1 MASRAAARASNDRA
15 SNELEGAEEALVTIK
30 GRIERL
36 FFTSPDFS
44 AGLLDPSTPVPEV
57 PNGDA
62 VSFAGPLAVKVNDR
76 VILHG
81 RWTRHEK
88 FGLQVKVVRFEFDQ
102 ALDARG
108 LAGFLATHPDF
119 KGIGPSK
126 AKKLADAFGIDFGRV
141 LEEEPEKVAET
152 VGLPLSTI
160 EDARKKWLKTKEQ
173 NSSMTWLASFDLT
186 HYQQKALIER
196 FGNSVS
202 TILKEDPYIIVQKV
216 RGFGF
221 KRADE
226 IARKMGIRADAP
238 ERLSAALVSVLD
250 ERMERAGDCFVER
263 EELLAVSQKMLS
275 SASTEAGGG
284 AVSGEQVE
292 GILDAIIEAEG
303 VVTVK
308 FTDAEGDARTG
319 VGLPQAYEC
328 EKFLKDFFERA
339 RQLSNTHQT
348 VLDTSSGD
356 PDGTLQ
362 GRQQDALQA
371 ACEAQCLLIT
381 GGAGS
386 GKTFTIASIV
396 RMYVACGLTVAL
408 AAPTGKAARRIEE
421 VASHS
426 ALTIHRLL
434 EYGQGGV
441 KGFARDENHPI
452 DAQVLI
458 VDEVSMLDVQLA
470 YSLFRAVDLEC
481 TSVVLV
487 GDPNQLPPVGPGN
500 LLRDLIRRKLVETVE
515 LTRIIRQAG
524 VLRENSAAIL
534 KSKIAPSIKEPD
546 EHGVFAWNVARPPK
560 FKDAEKA
567 QEYILTLFEEKLHEK
582 LGFDLL
588 SDVQVLTPTHKGALG
603 TVALN
608 LAIQKLVQKKLWG
621 VTTAPPVPNRR
632 ARLYLHDRV
641 IQIRNDYEAG
651 VMNGTVGNVIR
662 AEGEKSVTV
671 DFDGEEVT
679 YKPSAMRDLELAY
692 ALTIHKSQGSEFPC
706 VVLVIHKSHTYQH
719 HRNLLYTGVTR
730 ARKTLV
736 LVGDPEGM
744 EWCVRKGEI
753 DRRRTFLSVL

>member
-1 MASRAAARASNDRA
+1 MASRANGSAKARES
-15 SNELEGAEEALVTIK
+15 EEPLVTIK
-30 GRIERL
+30 GRVERI

-44 AGLLDPSTPVPEV
+44 AGLLDPGSGESL
-57 PNGDA
+57 
-62 VSFAGPLAVKVNDR
+62 SFAGPLAVKVNDR

-81 RWTRHEK
+81 RWTEHEK
-88 FGLQVKVVRFEFDQ
+88 FGRQVKVARFEFDQ

-119 KGIGPSK
+119 VGIGPAK
-126 AKKLADAFGIDFGRV
+126 AKKLADAFGIDFGRA
-141 LEEEPEKVAET
+141 LEEDPKKVAET

-160 EDARKKWLKTKEQ
+160 ETARKNWIKTREL

-196 FGNSVS
+196 FGNSIV
-202 TILKEDPYIIVQKV
+202 TVLKEDPYLIVQKV

-226 IARKMGIRADAP
+226 IARKIGVLPDAP

-263 EELLAVSQKMLS
+263 EELLAVSQKLLS
-275 SASTEAGGG
+275 SVSAEAGGAG
-284 AVSGEQVE
+284 ISGEKVE
-292 GILDAIIEAEG
+292 EILDAIIEAEG

-308 FTDAEGDARTG
+308 FEDADGDKREG

-328 EKFLKDFFERA
+328 EKFLQDFFERA
-339 RQLSNTHQT
+339 KQLTNSHAST
-348 VLDTSSGD
+348 LDTAAGD
-356 PDGTLQ
+356 PDGVLQ

-371 ACEAQCLLIT
+371 ACEEGCVLMT

-386 GKTFTIASIV
+386 GKTFTIATIV
-396 RMYVACGLTVAL
+396 RMYSEAGLVIAL

-421 VASHS
+421 VASHP

-441 KGFARDENHPI
+441 KGFARDADNPI
-452 DAQVLI
+452 DADVLI

-470 YSLFRAVDLEC
+470 RSLFLAVDLER

-500 LLRDLIRRKLVETVE
+500 LLRDLIKRKLVKKVE
-515 LTRIIRQAG
+515 LTTIIRQAG
-524 VLRENSAAIL
+524 ILRENSSAIL
-534 KSKIAPSIKEPD
+534 RSKIAPSIKEAD
-546 EHGVFAWNVARPPK
+546 ESGAFPWNVARASK
-560 FKDAEKA
+560 FKDATKA
-567 QEYILTLFEEKLHEK
+567 HEYVLGLFEGTLQEK

-588 SDVQVLTPTHKGALG
+588 GDVQVLTPTHKGALG
-603 TVALN
+603 TIELN
-608 LAIQKLVQKKLWG
+608 LAIQRLVQKKLWG
-621 VTTAPPVPNRR
+621 VAVSAPVPNRR
-632 ARLYLHDRV
+632 SRLYLHDRV
-641 IQIRNDYEAG
+641 IQIRNDYDTG
-651 VMNGTVGNVIR
+651 VMNGTVGKVIR

-671 DFDGEEVT
+671 DFDGEEVV
-679 YKPSAMRDLELAY
+679 YKPSTMRDLELAY

-706 VVLVIHKSHTYQH
+706 VVLVIHGSHAYQH
-719 HRNLLYTGVTR
+719 HRNLFYTGVTR

-744 EWCVRKGEI
+744 DKCVRKGEI